1 MAGITL
7 DVIHFLILLYII
19 LWLRLN
25 GAKRCLDSLKGWNFI
40 VAGFALLLFGSL
52 IDFTN
57 NFESLN
63 WLVIVSD
70 TEVEAFLVKLIG
82 SLGGFFLLAVGLAIW
97 LPEVHALIRVNNER
111 AQVEDMLKESTNRYR
126 SLVETTQDF
135 IWEVSA
141 DGIYTYCSPQTLDM
155 LGYRP
160 EELLGK
166 SPFELMPPHEAERVE
181 EIFIDFVVRQVSFR
195 ALENINL
202 SKEGVEVV
210 LETSGVPFFS
220 KSGELLG
227 YRGIDRD
234 ITERKRAEAALEHMA
249 THDTLTGLNNRNV
262 IEKRIIDEIHRA
274 SRYHHSLTVF
284 VIDIDHFKKV
294 NDSYGHQIG
303 DTVLRSFA
311 RILDSSVRKT
321 DYAARYGGEEFVVLL
336 PETALPEATK
346 LAQQLRKRIA
356 AHSIP
361 LAGNDVL
368 KISVSIGIALFP
380 EHGDSLEGLLRAADL
395 AMYAA
400 KQDGRN
406 CARVAINSN

>member
-1 MAGITL
+1 MVGITL
-7 DVIHFLILLYII
+7 DVIHFLILLYLIW
-19 LWLRLN
+19 WLRQN

-40 VAGFALLLFGSL
+40 VAGFVLLLFGSL
-52 IDFTN
+52 IDFTD

-63 WLVIVSD
+63 WLVIVGD
-70 TEVEAFLVKLIG
+70 TEVEAFLEKFIG

-97 LPEVHALIRVNNER
+97 LPEVHALIRVNYER

-166 SPFELMPPHEAERVE
+166 TPFELMPPHEAERVK
-181 EIFIDFVVRQVSFR
+181 EIFIDFVVRQVSFKE
-195 ALENINL
+195 LENINL
-202 SKEGVEVV
+202 SKEGVDVV

-220 KSGELLG
+220 ESGELLG

-234 ITERKRAEAALEHMA
+234 ITERKRAEAALEHLA
-249 THDTLTGLNNRNV
+249 THDTLTGLINRNV
-262 IEKRIIDEIHRA
+262 IEKRIADEIHRA
-274 SRYHHSLTVF
+274 RRYHHSFSVF
-284 VIDIDHFKKV
+284 IIDIDHFKKV
-294 NDSYGHQIG
+294 NDNYGHQTG
-303 DTVLRSFA
+303 DTVLQSFA
-311 RILDSSVRKT
+311 KILDSSVRET

-361 LAGNDVL
+361 LADNDVL

-380 EHGDSLEGLLRAADL
+380 EHGDSLEGLLSAADL

-400 KQDGRN
+400 KEDGRN